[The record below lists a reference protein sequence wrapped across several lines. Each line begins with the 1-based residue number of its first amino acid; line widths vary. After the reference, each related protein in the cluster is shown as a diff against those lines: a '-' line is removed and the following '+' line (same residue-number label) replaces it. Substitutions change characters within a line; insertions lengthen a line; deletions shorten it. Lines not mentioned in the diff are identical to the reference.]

1 MPRNRKKKDVLV
13 NYKDNGTIDVE
24 LSLSNMSPKRG
35 RGYRSVLYFDGKIKG
50 AGIEGYVKLWRPVT
64 KTRRKEILRQ
74 FHKNMI
80 ADNSPKI
87 I

>member
-1 MPRNRKKKDVLV
+1 MPKNRKKKDVHV
-13 NYKDNGTIDVE
+13 NYKDDGTIDVE
-24 LSLSNMSPKRG
+24 LSLRRLTPKRG
-35 RGYRSVLYFDGKIKG
+35 KGYRSVLYFDGKIKG
-50 AGIEGYVKLWRPVT
+50 AGVEGYVKLWRPVT

-80 ADNSPKI
+80 ADKSPKI

>member
-1 MPRNRKKKDVLV
+1 MPKNRKKKDVQV
-13 NYKDNGTIDVE
+13 NYKDDGTIDVE
-24 LSLSNMSPKRG
+24 LSLRRLTPNRG
-35 RGYRSVLYFDGKIKG
+35 KGYRSVLYFDGKIKG
-50 AGIEGYVKLWRPVT
+50 AGVEGYVKLWRPVT

-80 ADNSPKI
+80 ADKSPKI